1 MSKVKLATVWLDG
14 CSGCHMSFLDMDERL
29 IELAELVD
37 MVYSPIVDT
46 KEFPDEVDIA
56 LVEGAVASV
65 DDEKKIKK
73 IREHSKMLVAMGDC
87 AVAGNVP
94 VDAQSHRAGSHPQPR
109 LHRERDRAAADSLHR
124 GAPAAQEGAPHS
136 RVCDGGRVS
145 SRVPALGRHL
155 PRRADRAANRRTAGD
170 SGAHPLWSLTPEL
183 TMSQTITID
192 PVTRLEGHGKIT
204 IQLNGQGE
212 VEDAHFH
219 VTQVRGFEKF
229 SEGRPFYEMP
239 SLMARICGICPVS
252 HLIASAKACEAIM
265 SVRIPHT
272 AAQLRRM
279 LNLAQM
285 VQSHALSFFYLS
297 SPDLLL
303 GMESDPKVRH
313 IFGVVA
319 AKPELGRAGI
329 ALRRFGQH
337 IIELLGNKRIHP
349 GWVVPGGVTEPLAA
363 AKRDEILAMMPEAFH
378 SIKLALAAYKQIADS
393 FRPEIEVF
401 ANFPTNYHEPDQ
413 RRRVDRIH
421 RRRAAADRRRRAMS
435 SKTASPRKRFTEVIG
450 EAVEPYSYT
459 KFAYYK
465 PLGYP
470 KGSYRVGP
478 LARLNIATTMGTPL
492 ADIELAEFKQL
503 ARGPVQSSFYYHHAR
518 LIEILY
524 GIEKIEQILTDPH
537 ILDKHVRAVA
547 GVNRLEGAGQAEAPR
562 GHAAPSL
569 QGGRERP
576 HHLGQPRDRHWPEQ
590 QRHEQGRCPGREVI
604 TSRTASS
611 LKAFSTAS
619 KPWSAH
625 STRA

>member
-1 MSKVKLATVWLDG
+1 MT
-14 CSGCHMSFLDMDERL
+14 
-29 IELAELVD
+29 
-37 MVYSPIVDT
+37 
-46 KEFPDEVDIA
+46 
-56 LVEGAVASV
+56 
-65 DDEKKIKK
+65 
-73 IREHSKMLVAMGDC
+73 
-87 AVAGNVP
+87 
-94 VDAQSHRAGSHPQPR
+94 
-109 LHRERDRAAADSLHR
+109 
-124 GAPAAQEGAPHS
+124 
-136 RVCDGGRVS
+136 
-145 SRVPALGRHL
+145 
-155 PRRADRAANRRTAGD
+155 
-170 SGAHPLWSLTPEL
+170 
-183 TMSQTITID
+183 QTITID

-303 GMESDPKVRH
+303 GMDSDPGNRH
-313 IFGVVA
+313 IFGVIA
-319 AKPELGRAGI
+319 TKPDLGRAGV

-349 GWVVPGGVTEPLAA
+349 GWVIPGGVTEPLAP
-363 AKRDEILAMMPEAFH
+363 AKRDEILAIMPEAYH
-378 SIKLALAAYKQIADS
+378 NIKLALRAYRQMAEGFHSEIAVFGNFQSNYMGLVNEDGSVEFTDGALRFIDS
-393 FRPEIEVF
+393 AGNVIEDGIT
-401 ANFPTNYHEPDQ
+401 AN
-413 RRRVDRIH
+413 
-421 RRRAAADRRRRAMS
+421 
-435 SKTASPRKRFTEVIG
+435 RFTEVIG

-470 KGSYRVGP
+470 EGSYRVGP
-478 LARLNIATTMGTPL
+478 LARLNIATSMGTPL
-492 ADIELAEFKQL
+492 ADAELADFKQL

-518 LIEILY
+518 LIDILY
-524 GIEKIEQILTDPH
+524 GIEKIEEILTDPL
-537 ILDKHVRAVA
+537 ILDKHVRATA

-562 GHAAPSL
+562 GTLHHHYKVDENGLITWANLVIATGQNNHAMNKGVL
-569 QGGRERP
+569 QAARHYVKDGKFTEGILNRVEAVVRTFDP
-576 HHLGQPRDRHWPEQ
+576 CLSCSTHAYGQMPLALTLVNADGETIDT
-590 QRHEQGRCPGREVI
+590 VI
-604 TSRTASS
+604 RN
-611 LKAFSTAS
+611 
-619 KPWSAH
+619 
-625 STRA
+625 